1 MLRSGRLSIPWD
13 PDVPA
18 KVVAARL
25 VGQLRSSFG
34 PRVIVDGTSVRY
46 TVVGAAYGAG
56 SPVVADVRLSATD
69 KAITAAYEFRIERPG
84 VALLAIGLVMGA
96 GIWFAIG
103 TPSGLPEVAVELIG
117 ALMLLLLLG
126 QGPIT
131 SFVLVNEW
139 IEQLEEALYDAL
151 PTS

>member
-1 MLRSGRLSIPWD
+1 M
-13 PDVPA
+13 
-18 KVVAARL
+18 
-25 VGQLRSSFG
+25 
-34 PRVIVDGTSVRY
+34 
-46 TVVGAAYGAG
+46 
-56 SPVVADVRLSATD
+56 VADVRLSATD